1 MKYSHIWK
9 PIVPQLKQEKMRN
22 SIISVLSIS
31 IVVFS
36 TLFIS
41 CNRTRTYQTFDEF
54 SMSGIGE
61 PVKKPYVSVYESD
74 SKIVVRRSD
83 RMNSPIIYT
92 KKGDVWYNEQ
102 SFNQWKDNSFY
113 TISLSE
119 KDLPNTYYRFIHND
133 SIIEYNEISGDG
145 PVLRSLIIRTRDNIT
160 AINIDGLY
168 PDFNVDHDNMLNDLN
183 QIISTYKKKAD
194 KIISTFK
201 NDPVARLDEFYFY
214 DTYTREFRN
223 DSLFFIPS
231 PHSYGKT
238 IKYKLSSL
246 GEYGTLPGLKFNY
259 GLEIEN

>member
-1 MKYSHIWK
+1 
-9 PIVPQLKQEKMRN
+9 
-22 SIISVLSIS
+22 
-31 IVVFS
+31 
-36 TLFIS
+36 
-41 CNRTRTYQTFDEF
+41 
-54 SMSGIGE
+54 
-61 PVKKPYVSVYESD
+61 
-74 SKIVVRRSD
+74 
-83 RMNSPIIYT
+83 MNSPIIYT